1 MFTGLVEALGR
12 VENLRGGR
20 LVVSSGLQEVKL
32 GDSVAVNGVCLTVV
46 KLKGGLLEF
55 DLSEETLQRSNLRFL
70 KPGDLLNLER
80 ALKVSDRLGGHLLQ
94 GHVDFTAPIAQLSQ
108 RGGHWSLTVKI
119 LGGYEPYF
127 VEKGS
132 VGIDGISLTI
142 NRVEGQLLHI
152 NIIPHT
158 YQNTNL
164 KVRKPGDMVNVE
176 VDIIGKYVINYLQ
189 RFRGSPLQGML
200 ESFYNISP

>member
-46 KLKGGLLEF
+46 KLEGGLLEF

-200 ESFYNISP
+200 ESFYNIGS

>member
-32 GDSVAVNGVCLTVV
+32 GDSVAVNGVCLTLV
-46 KLKGGLLEF
+46 KLEGGLLEF

>member
-46 KLKGGLLEF
+46 KLEGGLLEF

>member
-12 VENLRGGR
+12 VEKLRGGR

-32 GDSVAVNGVCLTVV
+32 GDSVAVNGVCLTLVR
-46 KLKGGLLEF
+46 LEGGLLEF

-80 ALKVSDRLGGHLLQ
+80 ALRASDRLGGHILQ
-94 GHVDFTAPIAQLSQ
+94 GHVDFTAPITQLSQ
-108 RGGHWSLTVKI
+108 RGGHWSLVVRI
-119 LGGYEPYF
+119 LEGYEPYF

-132 VGIDGISLTI
+132 VAIDGISLTI

-164 KVRKPGDMVNVE
+164 KIRKPGDMVNVE

-189 RFRGSPLQGML
+189 RFKGSSLQCML
-200 ESFYNISP
+200 ENFYNISP